1 MSEDSLDGDIVVEKK
16 RKRERKNAPEFS
28 STKLSVKHLPDTCTN
43 EMISALFADCP
54 GVKLAFVIAEGG
66 QRCNGTGFVQF
77 ASAEECR
84 AALAKMQGFKFMG
97 RKLSLAYAKR
107 RLRQKADLD
116 SKKAAVPAEGP
127 KQHEGRLIVRNL
139 SFKATADNLR
149 SVFGAFGAVTD
160 CVLAQKD
167 EKLRGF
173 GFVEFA
179 DGKQAREAMAAVNG
193 TEIKGRVVAVDLCL
207 PKNAYV
213 QKKDQVEDKEDEEEG
228 EQEGEEEGEK
238 EEEDGDEDDGEEE
251 EGGDKEE
258 EEEGDTPAV
267 DLEALR
273 ASEQGRKVF
282 VQNLP
287 FEATH
292 RDVIMAFKECGR
304 VDKVVMVKDPTTGR
318 PRGTCFVVFV
328 EREAAVKCLEQT
340 GRQVH
345 EDFRFRVLGRAVFA
359 VEPLDAKEVKNV
371 SQQRKAKKAEFT
383 GYDKR
388 NIALAEAG
396 RIDQDSPL
404 WAQLSKNDKEKRL
417 AAIQKKKQKLRNPN
431 FCVSPVR
438 LSVRNLPRQVDEAK
452 LKHMFSSGKAG
463 VLKQVVVVKDESG
476 VSKGYG
482 FVEFRKHEDALNV
495 RCAIDSLVGFSNLCR
510 RCIA

>member
-16 RKRERKNAPEFS
+16 KRKRERKEASEFS
-28 STKLSVKHLPDTCTN
+28 STKLSVKHLPETCTN
-43 EMISALFADCP
+43 EMVAALFADCP

-139 SFKATADNLR
+139 SFKATTDDLR
-149 SVFGAFGAVTD
+149 SVFGAFGALKD
-160 CVLAQKD
+160 CVLAEKD
-167 EKLRGF
+167 GKRQGF
-173 GFVEFA
+173 GFVEFGDA
-179 DGKQAREAMAAVNG
+179 KQAREAVAAVNG
-193 TEIKGRVVAVDLCL
+193 TEIKGRVVAVDVCL

-213 QKKDQVEDKEDEEEG
+213 QKKEQV
-228 EQEGEEEGEK
+228 
-238 EEEDGDEDDGEEE
+238 EEE
-251 EGGDKEE
+251 EEEEEKKEEKEE
-258 EEEGDTPAV
+258 EEEEEEEEGEEKVKQEDDEEEEDEAPAV
-267 DLEALR
+267 DLAALR

-287 FEATH
+287 FEAT
-292 RDVIMAFKECGR
+292 RKDVIMAFKECGR
-304 VDKVVMVKDPTTGR
+304 VDKVVLVTDAATGR

-328 EREAAVKCLEQT
+328 EPEAAAKCLEKT

-359 VEPLDAKEVKNV
+359 AEPLDAKQVKTV
-371 SQQRKAKKAEFT
+371 SQQRKEKKAEFA

-388 NIALAEAG
+388 NVALADAG

-404 WAQLSKNDKEKRL
+404 WAQLSKNDKDKRL
-417 AAIQKKKQKLRNPN
+417 AAIQKKKQKLHNPN

-438 LSVRNLPRQVDEAK
+438 LSVRNLPKQLDEAK

-463 VLKQVVVVKDESG
+463 MLKQVVVLKDESG

-495 RCAIDSLVGFSNLCR
+495 RRAFVLVGSDSIRPAR
-510 RCIA
+510 RCTA